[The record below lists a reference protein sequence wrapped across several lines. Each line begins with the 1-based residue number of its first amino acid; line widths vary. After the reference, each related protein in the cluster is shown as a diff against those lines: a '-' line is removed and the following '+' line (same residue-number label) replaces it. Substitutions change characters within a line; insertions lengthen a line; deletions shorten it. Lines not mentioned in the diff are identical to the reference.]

1 MIVLAD
7 SGSTKTDW
15 QLIKGKD
22 VVRVL
27 NSEGMNPY
35 FISTTEAAAIL
46 HKTFADLPEKDET
59 EAVFFYGAGCSSP
72 SKQDIINKA
81 LQEVFPGSHTEVE
94 HDMLAAARALF
105 ANKPG
110 IPCILGTG
118 SNSCVYDGK
127 QITDSLFS
135 LGYMFGDEGS
145 GAHLGKT
152 YIADH
157 FKKRA
162 PQEIREAFT
171 TTYGLSDEDILTNIY
186 NNPNPNR
193 FLASFAPFIR
203 EHLEHPYINRLAENC
218 FDGFFREQVT
228 QYDDYQKYPMGC
240 IGSVGYHFRHIIEN
254 SARKFGVQ
262 AETFMISPMEGLIS
276 YHAG

>member
-1 MIVLAD
+1 MILLAD

-15 QLIKGKD
+15 QLISGKE
-22 VVRVL
+22 VVRTL

-35 FISTTEAAAIL
+35 FINTNEAEAIL
-46 HKTFADLPEKDET
+46 LQTFADLPETKET

-72 SKQDIINKA
+72 SKQEVIHKA
-81 LQEVFPGSHTEVE
+81 LQKVFPGSHTEVE

-105 ANKPG
+105 ANRPG

-118 SNSCVYDGK
+118 SNSCVYDGN
-127 QITDSLFS
+127 QITESLFS

-157 FKKRA
+157 LKKRA
-162 PQEIREAFT
+162 PQEIQDAFT
-171 TTYGLSDEDILTNIY
+171 TTYGFSDEEILTNIY

-203 EHLEHPYINRLAENC
+203 ENLEHPYINRLAESC
-218 FDGFFREQVT
+218 FDGFFKEQVT
-228 QYDDYQKYPMGC
+228 RYDDHRILPMGC

-254 SARKFGVQ
+254 SARKYGIR
-262 AETFMISPMEGLIS
+262 AEKFMISPMEGLIS
-276 YHAG
+276 YHAV

>member
-1 MIVLAD
+1 MILLAD

-15 QLIKGKD
+15 QLVRGKEVIKTLK
-22 VVRVL
+22 
-27 NSEGMNPY
+27 SEGMNPY
-35 FISTTEAAAIL
+35 FINTKEAAEIL
-46 HKTFADLPEKDET
+46 QKAFAELPEKAKVQ
-59 EAVFFYGAGCSSP
+59 AVYFYGAGCSSP
-72 SKQDIINKA
+72 SKQEVINKA
-81 LQEVFPGSHTEVE
+81 LQQVFPGSHTEVE

-105 ANKPG
+105 ANKAG

-118 SNSCVYDGK
+118 SNSCVYDGE

-157 FKKRA
+157 LKKRA
-162 PQEIREAFT
+162 PQEIQDAFT
-171 TTYGLSDEDILTNIY
+171 DTYGLSDEEILTNIY
-186 NNPNPNR
+186 NNSNPNR

-203 EHLEHPYINRLAENC
+203 EHLEHPYINRLAESC
-218 FDGFFREQVT
+218 FDGFFEEQVT
-228 QYDDYQKYPMGC
+228 KYDDHLTLPMGC

-254 SARKFGVQ
+254 SARKYGVQ
-262 AETFMISPMEGLIS
+262 AEAFMISPMEGLIS
-276 YHAG
+276 YHAE